1 MSKKQSPSEQSWPG
15 IGRRTLKSSI
25 LRKPLS
31 DLAKFA
37 IDVLEGKKGKDNW
50 IEEILEHI
58 AQLGDKDGTTNRK
71 AMSLQRRNHHFKKAT
86 VVKLI

>member
-1 MSKKQSPSEQSWPG
+1 
-15 IGRRTLKSSI
+15 
-25 LRKPLS
+25 
-31 DLAKFA
+31 
-37 IDVLEGKKGKDNW
+37 VLEGKKGKDNW

-71 AMSLQRRNHHFKKAT
+71 AMSLQRRNHYFKKAT